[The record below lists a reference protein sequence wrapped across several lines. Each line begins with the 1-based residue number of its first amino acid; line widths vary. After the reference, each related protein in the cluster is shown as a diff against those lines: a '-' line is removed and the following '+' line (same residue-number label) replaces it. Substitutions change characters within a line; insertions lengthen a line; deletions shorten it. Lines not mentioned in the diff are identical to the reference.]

1 MLLFGHSPLWEFCQ
15 LIHIGNFNETEEDM
29 QQAIYSAHLQDMIKE
44 LPNGLDTM
52 LGEQNLTLSGGRNE

>member
-1 MLLFGHSPLWEFCQ
+1 
-15 LIHIGNFNETEEDM
+15 M